1 MSEHK
6 CMYRDQWES
15 VNKSRQHWIEQANK
29 LEAENE
35 TLLAEIKANNR
46 TYRMAQDR
54 ANNDIETLTA
64 DIDEYQQQQD
74 EIIVALGSKG
84 ILPSEIVSK
93 VRSLLAEGRLLEDA
107 AYAFM
112 RHIQDQIEQEAGWM
126 QFDYY
131 HPEIDA
137 YEYNQFVRAL
147 GDPKDHARWSDL
159 LERVSTVPAPDG
171 INDRGSDEYANPD
184 DTQPCLHGSKV
195 SVNGQVQCYD
205 CGEYFD

>member
-1 MSEHK
+1 MIQRYNHRGRKYDKGSFVLIDE
-6 CMYRDQWES
+6 YW
-15 VNKSRQHWIEQANK
+15 
-29 LEAENE
+29 
-35 TLLAEIKANNR
+35 TLLAEIKTNNK

-93 VRSLLAEGRLLEDA
+93 VRSLLAESKLLEDA

-131 HPEIDA
+131 RPEIDV
-137 YEYNQFVRAL
+137 YEYKLFVEAI
-147 GDPKDHARWSDL
+147 GDPSDQARWNDL
-159 LERVSTVPAPDG
+159 LERSHKLNEQTGLEAAFMAGHSCAYHD
-171 INDRGSDEYANPD
+171 SD
-184 DTQPCLHGSKV
+184 K
-195 SVNGQVQCYD
+195 CY
-205 CGEYFD
+205 EQWKKERS